1 MEQEKDW
8 FETEDLLLYMAHW
21 DLAQEVTDFYVRNR
35 EFLAPFEPKR
45 PESFYTVKGQKQEL
59 REEPLKCEY
68 HTGSELALHNQIH
81 SRKKYDVITKL
92 YDYSRNFPEPGIYP
106 GKPDTL

>member
-35 EFLAPFEPKR
+35 EFLEPFEPKR

-59 REEPLKCEY
+59 REEDADI
-68 HTGSELALHNQIH
+68 HTGCGMRLYLAKAMPP
-81 SRKKYDVITKL
+81 R
-92 YDYSRNFPEPGIYP
+92 R
-106 GKPDTL
+106 